1 MYGLIT
7 ETVKNNKVFN
17 YEALANAV
25 NQTKIVNDIKARHL
39 ASTHKRL
46 DVCAAEI
53 ASVLH
58 LVPELKVQDKVCL
71 EIGCGWVLSYAV
83 IYHLLGAKKI
93 IATDITAMSNPARLY
108 DALHHSTTYV
118 IRDVLAAFGEH
129 EAIRDRLDYLLS
141 IKNFDEKMLEDLGIT
156 YLAPLDFA
164 KEKFIEPIDFIYSR
178 STMNHL
184 PRNLVMPILQN
195 LYDSLKPGGLMTHD
209 IHLEDVKNFERAPF
223 AFYEIPAAEYLP
235 EFDGLRGNRIRASH
249 WEELFHQISNNK
261 ARAYY
266 RWKRKESELPLTIDA
281 SIKNS
286 GRDDLLTSH
295 VGIVTKRSE

>member
-83 IYHLLGAKKI
+83 IYHLLGAKRI
-93 IATDITAMSNPARLY
+93 IATDINPMANPARIF

-129 EAIRDRLDYLLS
+129 EAIRDRLDHLLS
-141 IKNFDEKMLEDLGIT
+141 IKNFDEKTLEDLGII
-156 YLAPLDFA
+156 YQAPMDFA
-164 KEKFIEPIDFIYSR
+164 LGKFSEPVDFIYSR

-184 PRNLVMPILQN
+184 PRHLVEPILQN

-223 AFYEIPAAEYLP
+223 AFYEIPMQEYLP
-235 EFDGLRGNRIRASH
+235 EYDGLRGNRIRASQ
-249 WEELFHQISNNK
+249 WEELFSQVSGGN

-266 RWKRKESELPLTIDA
+266 HWKRKASELPLIVDGA
-281 SIKNS
+281 IKNN
-286 GRDDLLTSH
+286 GKDDLRTSH
-295 VGIVTKRSE
+295 VGIVTKRN

>member
-1 MYGLIT
+1 MYGLIA

-17 YEALANAV
+17 YEALANVV
-25 NQTKIVNDIKARHL
+25 NQSKIVNDIKARHL

-93 IATDITAMSNPARLY
+93 IATDITPMANPARIF

-129 EAIRDRLDYLLS
+129 EAIRDRLDHLLG
-141 IKNFDEKMLEDLGIT
+141 IKNFDEKTLEDLGII
-156 YLAPLDFA
+156 YQAPVDFA
-164 KEKFIEPIDFIYSR
+164 QSKFSEPVDFIYSR

-184 PRNLVMPILQN
+184 PRHLVEPILQN
-195 LYDSLKPGGLMTHD
+195 LYDSLNPGGLMTHD

-223 AFYEIPAAEYLP
+223 AFYEIPMQEYLP
-235 EFDGLRGNRIRASH
+235 EYDGLRGNRIRASQ
-249 WEELFHQISNNK
+249 WEELFSQVSGGN

-266 RWKRKESELPLTIDA
+266 HWKRKASELPLIVDGA
-281 SIKNS
+281 IKNN
-286 GRDDLLTSH
+286 GKEDLRTSH
-295 VGIVTKRSE
+295 VGIVTKKN